1 MTTPMARGALA
12 AIAALLVSS
21 PSAPTAQTTLPG
33 PRSAQP
39 AVPDAAPAAR
49 APSGAAPS
57 GTAPTAA
64 DAKAFVAQVNDEL
77 KRLTVRS
84 ATADWINQTYITDDT
99 ERNVAAMNEDLM
111 AYMSRIVPEAARFDG
126 VSADPDTKRMLH
138 LLKIGSTLPA
148 PRDPAK
154 RGELADAA
162 AKLGG
167 MYGKGK
173 WCGPATGGKPAPCH
187 DILDTEKIFQKS
199 RSDAE
204 LRQAWVGW
212 HTISRD
218 MKPLFLRLVA
228 LGNEGAREIGFDDL
242 GALWRSGYDM
252 TPAELE
258 ADVDRLWGE
267 VKPLYDDLHCYVRG
281 RLQKLYGK
289 AVVPDGKP
297 IPAHLLGNIW
307 AQEWGNLYKDLEPY
321 PGVGSIDLNAI
332 LQQQRYDPVKMA
344 KRAEGFFSSLGLDPL
359 PKTFWERSM
368 LTKPRDRE
376 VVCHASAWDVT
387 SSGDLRIKM
396 CIRPIEE
403 DFITIHHE
411 LGHNYYQRAYVNQPF
426 LYQGSANDGFHE
438 ALGDTI
444 SPLSMTPSYLK
455 SVGLIAQVP
464 KDDRAVLNHQ
474 LKNALEGVA
483 FLPFARIVDQWRWE
497 VFAAKVKPDQYNA
510 RWWELRRQYQ
520 GVSEPTG
527 RDEQRDFDPGA
538 KYHVPANVPYLRY
551 FLARIYQYQFHEALC
566 RAAGWKG
573 PIHECSIY
581 GSKAAGDRLNAM
593 MSMGAS
599 RPWPDA
605 MEAITGQR
613 KADARPL
620 LEYYAPLRAW
630 LKKQNEGKRC
640 GW

>member
-1 MTTPMARGALA
+1 MTPIRRGALA
-12 AIAALLVSS
+12 AILALLVS
-21 PSAPTAQTTLPG
+21 PAGAQTPPKSAP
-33 PRSAQP
+33 
-39 AVPDAAPAAR
+39 
-49 APSGAAPS
+49 
-57 GTAPTAA
+57 APTPA
-64 DAKAFVAQVNDEL
+64 DAKAFVAQVNDDL
-77 KRLTVRS
+77 RRLVVRS
-84 ATADWINQTYITDDT
+84 STADWIKATYITDDT
-99 ERNVAAMNEDLM
+99 ERNSAAMSEDLM

-138 LLKIGSTLPA
+138 LLKISSTLPA
-148 PRDPAK
+148 PKDPAK
-154 RGELADAA
+154 RRELADVA
-162 AKLGG
+162 AKLDG
-167 MYGKGK
+167 MYGKAT
-173 WCGPATGGKPAPCH
+173 WCGAAEPGKKEKCH
-187 DILDTEKIFQKS
+187 DILSTEEIFQKS
-199 RSDAE
+199 RNEAD
-204 LRQAWVGW
+204 LRAAWLGW
-212 HTISRD
+212 HSTSRD
-218 MKPLFLRLVA
+218 MKPLFEELVT

-258 ADVDRLWGE
+258 ADVDRLWKE
-267 VKPLYDDLHCYVRG
+267 VKPLYVDLHCYVRG
-281 RLQKLYGK
+281 RLQKIYGK
-289 AVVPDGKP
+289 QAVPDGKP

-307 AQEWGNLYKDLEPY
+307 AQEWSNLYKEMEPY
-321 PGVGSIDLNAI
+321 PGVGSVDLTAA
-332 LQQQRYDPVKMA
+332 LKRQKYDPVKMA
-344 KRAEGFFSSLGLDPL
+344 KRAEGFYVSLGLAPL
-359 PKTFWERSM
+359 PSTFWERSM

-396 CIRPIEE
+396 CIRPIAE

-411 LGHNYYQRAYVNQPF
+411 LGHNYYQRAYVEQPF

-455 SVGLIAQVP
+455 EVGLIAQVP
-464 KDDRAVLNHQ
+464 KDERAVLNHQ
-474 LKNALEGVA
+474 MQNALEGIA
-483 FLPFARIVDQWRWE
+483 FLPFGRLVDQWRWE
-497 VFAAKVKPDQYNA
+497 VFSGKVKPDRWNA

-520 GVSEPTG
+520 GVAEPAP
-527 RDEQRDFDPGA
+527 RDEGKDFDPGA

-551 FLARIYQYQFHEALC
+551 FLARVYQYQFHDALC

-573 PIHECSIY
+573 PIHECTFY
-581 GSKAAGDRLNAM
+581 GSKAAGERLNRM

-613 KADARPL
+613 KADAGPL
-620 LEYYAPLRAW
+620 LAYYAPLREW
-630 LKKQNEGKRC
+630 LKKQNAGKQC